1 MSRLRCRAALG
12 LTLLLL
18 PACARDWVRE
28 NGVWRST
35 RAGFR
40 IAEPA
45 AVGGPDA
52 VGGPGARWERF
63 DLEGAALAFRRGKLE
78 TMSLQTRCGRP
89 VASPAIL
96 AGHLVIGIP
105 ERTLRQA
112 GSLLVA
118 GQSGWTQ
125 TFDARLEN
133 RTVRLKTVTLV
144 AAGCA
149 YDLMLVSKGEFEP
162 AERAFDAWVDSFA
175 LNDGAS
181 AGGAP

>member
-1 MSRLRCRAALG
+1 MSRLRCRAVLG

-18 PACARDWVRE
+18 LPVCARDPSRE
-28 NGVWRST
+28 NGVWHGT

-45 AVGGPDA
+45 AVGGPDSA
-52 VGGPGARWERF
+52 WERF

-78 TMSLQTRCGRP
+78 TMSLQARCGRP
-89 VASPAIL
+89 VTSPVLL
-96 AGHLVIGIP
+96 ARQLVIGIP

-112 GSLLVA
+112 GPVVVA

-125 TFDARLEN
+125 TLDVRFEN
-133 RTVRLKTVTLV
+133 RTARLKTVTLV
-144 AAGCA
+144 AGGCA
-149 YDLMLVSKGEFEP
+149 YDLMLVANGEFEP
-162 AERAFDAWVDSFA
+162 VERVFDAWVDSFA
-175 LNDGAS
+175 LSGVAS

>member
-1 MSRLRCRAALG
+1 MSRLRFRAALG
-12 LTLLLL
+12 LTLLL
-18 PACARDWVRE
+18 PACARDLVRE
-28 NGVWRST
+28 NGEWRST

-45 AVGGPDA
+45 ATPGPDA
-52 VGGPGARWERF
+52 AAGPDAGWERF

-78 TMSLQTRCGRP
+78 TMSLQARCGRP
-89 VASPAIL
+89 VAAPAIL
-96 AGHLVIGIP
+96 ARHLVIGLP

-112 GSLLVA
+112 GPVRVA

-144 AAGCA
+144 AAGCV

-162 AERAFDAWVDSFA
+162 AERVFDAWVASFA
-175 LNDGAS
+175 LSDVAS